1 MPEPRKPSPNFYKI
15 MAIAFL
21 VIGGLVIWAAVVRH
35 EWVYWALGIMTII
48 NAGMAWLK
56 SLVPRET
63 KR

>member
-1 MPEPRKPSPNFYKI
+1 MPQPRNPTPNFYKA
-15 MAIAFL
+15 MAVLFL
-21 VIGGLVIWAAVVRH
+21 AIGVAVIWAAVVRH
-35 EWVYWALGIMTII
+35 EWVFWAIGIMTIV

>member
-1 MPEPRKPSPNFYKI
+1 MSEPRNPKPNFYKA

-21 VIGGLVIWAAVVRH
+21 VIGVVVIWAAVVRH
-35 EWVYWALGIMTII
+35 EWVFWAIGIMTII

-63 KR
+63 RK